1 MADETYRKFH
11 SGRFGPEGSITPD
24 FATKV
29 QSGGSF
35 SNQDTSPNRKK
46 KKEDPEDKQRKEDDK
61 FMEGDEGG
69 DSTSWSDAG
78 GGSDMEGS

>member
-11 SGRFGPEGSITPD
+11 SGRFGPQGEVTPD

-35 SNQDTSPNRKK
+35 TNQDTSPK
-46 KKEDPEDKQRKEDDK
+46 KKEKEK
-61 FMEGDEGG
+61 DEEELKTVTQSMIQDYNAHTKAPFGT
-69 DSTSWSDAG
+69 DSG
-78 GGSDMEGS
+78 E